1 MKTTKNESRLT
12 AISMM
17 MGTDDNLNNAV
28 ICDYSLIDGIRAA
41 ELILRCDLEFLK
53 CEFLIISFPIGNK
66 FVFLG
71 KFENDG
77 KECCYSGVLC

>member
-1 MKTTKNESRLT
+1 MKTTKKESRLT

-41 ELILRCDLEFLK
+41 ERILRYDM
-53 CEFLIISFPIGNK
+53 
-66 FVFLG
+66 
-71 KFENDG
+71 
-77 KECCYSGVLC
+77 